1 MRFLI
6 KKFRWLFWPLWIGLL
21 TLPFMGVRGSL
32 TVLLVI
38 ALGILLAKGITSTSN
53 KFKIKSVLSEQFKR
67 TISRLNIQIASLA
80 VGRARRS
87 GSAGGLLSIPRLPS
101 TIVFVS
107 LLFFL
112 PPFINRY
119 PMDVIA
125 TAGIYVLLA
134 LGLNIIVGLT
144 GLLVLGYIAFYAI
157 GAYTY
162 ALLNTHFSIP
172 FFLAL
177 PIGGFVA
184 YLFGFFLG
192 SPVLRLRG
200 DYLAIVTV
208 GFGEITR
215 LVLNNW
221 DELTRGPNGIADIS
235 RPQLF
240 GFTFR
245 DPLHYYY
252 LILILVLITIFI
264 TVRLTRSRIG
274 RAWEAIREDE
284 VAASAMGINVAA
296 MKMLAFAIS
305 AAFAGV
311 AGVIFAAK
319 QTHISP
325 ESFTFWESA
334 LVLSMVV
341 IGGMGSIPG
350 VIVGALTLIIL
361 PEILRGF
368 QEYRML
374 LFGAGMV
381 LMMRFRPQ
389 GFLPPKRRTIK

>member
-1 MRFLI
+1 MKTQFKYLKWLI
-6 KKFRWLFWPLWIGLL
+6 WPLWLGLL
-21 TLPFMGVRGSL
+21 TLPFMGLRRSL
-32 TVLLVI
+32 VVLL
-38 ALGILLAKGITSTSN
+38 ALTLGTLLSKAILHFTKRFQFKEQIS
-53 KFKIKSVLSEQFKR
+53 KPVFKI
-67 TISRLNIQIASLA
+67 
-80 VGRARRS
+80 RS
-87 GSAGGLLSIPRLPS
+87 I
-101 TIVFVS
+101 VS
-107 LLFFL
+107 LPISTHRSLFIILIFAL
-112 PPFINRY
+112 LLFIPPFINRY
-119 PMDVIA
+119 PMDIIT

-134 LGLNIIVGLT
+134 LGLNIVVGFT

-172 FFLAL
+172 FFIAL
-177 PIGGFVA
+177 PIGGLVA
-184 YLFGFFLG
+184 YFFGFILG

-221 DELTRGPNGIADIS
+221 DEVTRGPNGIAEIS
-235 RPQLF
+235 RPQF
-240 GFTFR
+240 FHFIFR

-252 LILILVLITIFI
+252 LILTLVLITIFV

-284 VAASAMGINVAA
+284 VAASAMGINVTA
-296 MKMLAFAIS
+296 MKLLAFAIS

-311 AGVIFAAK
+311 AGVFFAAK

-341 IGGMGSIPG
+341 LGGMGSIPG
-350 VIVGALTLIIL
+350 VIIGALTLIIL
-361 PEILRGF
+361 PELLRGF
-368 QEYRML
+368 ADYRML

-389 GFLPPKRRTIK
+389 GFLPSKRLKAE

>member
-1 MRFLI
+1 MKSQFKNLKWFI
-6 KKFRWLFWPLWIGLL
+6 WPLWIGFL
-21 TLPFMGVRGSL
+21 TLPFMGVRRSL
-32 TVLLVI
+32 LLFC
-38 ALGILLAKGITSTSN
+38 ALTLGIIL
-53 KFKIKSVLSEQFKR
+53 FKELIPLMKRIQIKERGIKSILKIQDL
-67 TISRLNIQIASLA
+67 ISSPI
-80 VGRARRS
+80 
-87 GSAGGLLSIPRLPS
+87 S
-101 TIVFVS
+101 THRPIFIILIFAL
-107 LLFFL
+107 LLFI

-119 PMDVIA
+119 PMDIIT

-134 LGLNIIVGLT
+134 LGLNIVVGLT

-162 ALLNTHFSIP
+162 ALLNTHYSIP

-177 PIGGFVA
+177 PIGGFAA
-184 YLFGFFLG
+184 YLFGFLLG

-221 DELTRGPNGIADIS
+221 DEVTRGPNGIAEIS

-245 DPLHYYY
+245 DPIHYYY
-252 LILILVLITIFI
+252 LILILVLFAIFT

-284 VAASAMGINVAA
+284 VAASSMGINVTA
-296 MKMLAFAIS
+296 MKLLAFAIS
-305 AAFAGV
+305 AAFAGL
-311 AGVIFAAK
+311 AGVFFAAK

-341 IGGMGSIPG
+341 LGGMGSIPG
-350 VIVGALTLIIL
+350 VIIGALTLIIL
-361 PEILRGF
+361 PEVLRGF
-368 QEYRML
+368 ADYRML

-389 GFLPPKRRTIK
+389 GFLPSKRRKTK

>member
-1 MRFLI
+1 M
-6 KKFRWLFWPLWIGLL
+6 GLL
-21 TLPFMGVRGSL
+21 TLPFMRIRGSL
-32 TVLLVI
+32 FVFI
-38 ALGILLAKGITSTSN
+38 ALTLGILLAKVIVPFIKSLEISSLFNLKSSITNLKSQITLHRLP
-53 KFKIKSVLSEQFKR
+53 FKIGIVL
-67 TISRLNIQIASLA
+67 
-80 VGRARRS
+80 
-87 GSAGGLLSIPRLPS
+87 LLL
-101 TIVFVS
+101 
-107 LLFFL
+107 FL

-119 PMDVIA
+119 HMDVIT

-134 LGLNIIVGLT
+134 LGLNIVVVFT

-162 ALLNTHFSIP
+162 ALLNTHYSIP

-177 PIGGFVA
+177 PIGGFTA
-184 YLFGFFLG
+184 YLFGFLLG
-192 SPVLRLRG
+192 SPVLRLLG
-200 DYLAIVTV
+200 DYLAIVTL

-221 DELTRGPNGIADIS
+221 DEVTRGPNGIAEIS
-235 RPQLF
+235 RPVIF

-245 DPLHYYY
+245 EPLHYYY
-252 LILILVLITIFI
+252 LILILVLLTIFV

-284 VAASAMGINVAA
+284 RAASSMGIHVTA
-296 MKMLAFAIS
+296 MKLLAFAIS

-311 AGVIFAAK
+311 AGVFFAAK

-341 IGGMGSIPG
+341 LGGMGSIPG
-350 VIVGALTLIIL
+350 VVTGALTLIIF

-368 QEYRML
+368 EDYRML
-374 LFGAGMV
+374 LFGVGMV

-389 GFLPPKRRTIK
+389 GFLPPKRRTIR